1 MKGTKYLS
9 DAIHMN
15 DIYSGMLNLVTAPV
29 GCGKTYW
36 ALNVLS
42 QTVSR
47 PYKMVYL
54 IDTVNGKEQLL
65 KHPNTQFYNRD
76 WCETVRNGLVWFGE
90 AAAANRIVVMTYAK
104 FGVLAQKYIDFGK
117 TFEVILCD
125 EIHNLPRFSS
135 FISHNPHDTPYHK
148 IAKQRLE
155 EIVTNTKVKVIG
167 LSATPIRAV
176 CEMKCKSRFVKVD
189 DGVRQFE
196 TDKRFTYT
204 NLEMLLPSLGLAERG
219 LVYIGRIH
227 QMKEF
232 EEKAKQRGI
241 SAISI
246 WSVNNQDHPMTEE
259 QRRVRD
265 YILTN
270 AALPPEYDM
279 FIINASSE
287 TSINIFGDLDYIV
300 IHNQEE
306 ETQIQVRGRYRDDLD
321 SLYVLNYDCVPY
333 VPAEFMGV
341 KLFTEDKKRLCE
353 ALSLRQDDGKKKAW
367 PSTKKALI
375 NDGYTITEGRQNSKY
390 YAIITR

>member
-1 MKGTKYLS
+1 M
-9 DAIHMN
+9 
-15 DIYSGMLNLVTAPV
+15 
-29 GCGKTYW
+29 
-36 ALNVLS
+36 
-42 QTVSR
+42 
-47 PYKMVYL
+47 
-54 IDTVNGKEQLL
+54 

-76 WCETVRNGLVWFGE
+76 WCETVLNGEVWFGE
-90 AAAANRIVVMTYAK
+90 AYNANRIVVMTYAK
-104 FGVLAQKYIDFGK
+104 FGVLAQKYSDFGK
-117 TFEVILCD
+117 SFEVILCD
-125 EIHNLPRFSS
+125 EIHNLPRFSA

-155 EIVTNTKVKVIG
+155 EIVTHTKVKVIG

-204 NLEMLLPSLGLAERG
+204 NLEMLLPFLGLAERG

-241 SAISI
+241 KVISI

-279 FIINASSE
+279 FIVNASSE

-367 PSTKKALI
+367 PSTKEALI
-375 NDGYTITEGRQNSKY
+375 EDGYTITEGRQNCKRF
-390 YAIITR
+390 AIITR

>member
-1 MKGTKYLS
+1 
-9 DAIHMN
+9 
-15 DIYSGMLNLVTAPV
+15 
-29 GCGKTYW
+29 
-36 ALNVLS
+36 
-42 QTVSR
+42 
-47 PYKMVYL
+47 
-54 IDTVNGKEQLL
+54 
-65 KHPNTQFYNRD
+65 
-76 WCETVRNGLVWFGE
+76 
-90 AAAANRIVVMTYAK
+90 
-104 FGVLAQKYIDFGK
+104 
-117 TFEVILCD
+117 
-125 EIHNLPRFSS
+125 
-135 FISHNPHDTPYHK
+135 
-148 IAKQRLE
+148 
-155 EIVTNTKVKVIG
+155 
-167 LSATPIRAV
+167 
-176 CEMKCKSRFVKVD
+176 MKCKSRFVKVD
-189 DGVRQFE
+189 DDVRQFE

-232 EEKAKQRGI
+232 EEKAKKRGI
-241 SAISI
+241 KAISI

-321 SLYVLNYDCVPY
+321 SLYVLNYDSVPY

-353 ALSLRQDDGKKKAW
+353 ALSLRHDDWKKKAW
-367 PSTKKALI
+367 PSTKEALI
-375 NDGYTITEGRQNSKY
+375 NDGYTITEGRQNYKRF
-390 YAIITR
+390 AIITR